1 MGLFV
6 SALAWFATLWY
17 KIRPLPFS
25 SLHILMRTFSLLLLL
40 LFGWLQYTLWLG
52 KNGIADL
59 QHVNAD
65 IEVQN
70 LVNTNLLARND
81 EMFAEIDDLRQGLD
95 AIEER
100 ARHELGMVK
109 EGETF
114 YRMVGDEQR

>member
-1 MGLFV
+1 MRAF
-6 SALAWFATLWY
+6 AL
-17 KIRPLPFS
+17 
-25 SLHILMRTFSLLLLL
+25 ILIL
-40 LFGWLQYTLWLG
+40 LFGWLQFTLWLG
-52 KNGIADL
+52 KNGITDFQA
-59 QHVNAD
+59 VSAD

-70 LVNTNLLARND
+70 QVNGNLAVRNN

-114 YRMVGDEQR
+114 YRIIGDDHK

>member
-1 MGLFV
+1 
-6 SALAWFATLWY
+6 
-17 KIRPLPFS
+17 
-25 SLHILMRTFSLLLLL
+25 MRTFSLLLLL